1 LKDNE
6 RLGLAYALAGF
17 ALLSVGDAVI
27 KTLGGEWPPTAV
39 AALRFVFGAVGLG
52 TVLLI
57 REGKGGV
64 LPIPHPAIQLMRG
77 CGLAFGSLSFFSA
90 VFVMPLAEAAAL
102 TFTSPMITALLAA
115 LFLGEPMRRV
125 TWIASLA
132 AFGGVLIIL
141 RPNLAALGWAA
152 LLPLVTAFCMSGLMI
167 GNRLVAGKASATTM
181 QFLVAATATPVLLIA
196 AYIGHVSGV
205 KQLAL
210 SWPDWTIIARC
221 AFVAL
226 SASTAHFL
234 VYMGTT
240 RAGAAT
246 IAPMTYV
253 QLLVAAGLGWAVF
266 GERPDAM
273 TLLGAVIIVGA
284 GLFLW
289 NANAPAAGEGEV
301 VP

>member
-1 LKDNE
+1 
-6 RLGLAYALAGF
+6 
-17 ALLSVGDAVI
+17 
-27 KTLGGEWPPTAV
+27 
-39 AALRFVFGAVGLG
+39 
-52 TVLLI
+52 
-57 REGKGGV
+57 
-64 LPIPHPAIQLMRG
+64 
-77 CGLAFGSLSFFSA
+77 
-90 VFVMPLAEAAAL
+90 
-102 TFTSPMITALLAA
+102 
-115 LFLGEPMRRV
+115 
-125 TWIASLA
+125 
-132 AFGGVLIIL
+132 
-141 RPNLAALGWAA
+141 
-152 LLPLVTAFCMSGLMI
+152 
-167 GNRLVAGKASATTM
+167 M